1 MLATAIKKEDQIESE
16 YYSVI
21 AKGPMLDRVY
31 SMRYKSYSAEGYIE
45 KNSSLKF
52 IDEYDGKPNSTCFLL
67 YHQNRAIG
75 SMRTCVFDARA
86 RIAVPVM
93 EVFDKEIQNTIGY
106 DSTFVEVNKF
116 VIDPSFQR
124 KGGVEARMLLVGTV
138 VEEAI
143 RRGSSS
149 IVLAVRPAHV
159 RFYKMLGCNPI
170 SEAKSYPHLSFKTVL
185 MACTDIE
192 WSRNFIR
199 SKVNV
204 VEKHDV
210 PVLNYGNY

>member
-1 MLATAIKKEDQIESE
+1 MLTNAVQIQKTPESD
-16 YYSVI
+16 YYSVV

-31 SMRYKSYSAEGYIE
+31 SMRYRSYSAEGYIE
-45 KNSSLKF
+45 ENSSLKF
-52 IDEYDGKPNSTCFLL
+52 IDEYDDKPNSTCFLL
-67 YHQNRAIG
+67 YHQNKAVG
-75 SMRTCVFDARA
+75 SMRTCVYDSNKRL
-86 RIAVPVM
+86 AVPVM
-93 EVFDKEIQNTIGY
+93 EVFDEEIRNTIGY

-143 RRGSSS
+143 RRGSST
-149 IVLAVRPAHV
+149 IVIAVRPAHV
-159 RFYKMLGCNPI
+159 RFYKMFGCHQI
-170 SEAKSYPHLSFKTVL
+170 SDAKSYPHLSFKTVL
-185 MACTDIE
+185 MACTDIQ

-199 SKVNV
+199 SKVDV
-204 VEKHDV
+204 IEKYDD

>member
-1 MLATAIKKEDQIESE
+1 MLTTAIQTQKNPSND
-16 YYSVI
+16 YYSAI

-45 KNSSLKF
+45 ENSSLKF
-52 IDEYDGKPNSTCFLL
+52 IDEYDDKPNSTCFLL
-67 YHQNRAIG
+67 YHQNKAIG
-75 SMRTCVFDARA
+75 SMRTCVFDPSEH
-86 RIAVPVM
+86 ITVPVM
-93 EVFDKEIQNTIGY
+93 EIFDDEIRGNIGY
-106 DSTFVEVNKF
+106 DNTFVEVNKF
-116 VIDPSFQR
+116 VIDPTFQR

-149 IVLAVRPAHV
+149 ILIAVRPAHV
-159 RFYKMLGCNPI
+159 RFYKMLGCNQI
-170 SEAKSYPHLSFKTVL
+170 SDAKSYPHLTFKTVL
-185 MACTDIE
+185 MACTDIQ

-204 VEKHDV
+204 VEKYDD
-210 PVLNYGNY
+210 PILNYGNY

>member
-1 MLATAIKKEDQIESE
+1 MLTNVVQIPKKTQSD

-45 KNSSLKF
+45 ENSSLKF
-52 IDEYDGKPNSTCFLL
+52 IDEYDDKPNSTFFLL
-67 YHQNRAIG
+67 YHQNKAIG
-75 SMRTCVFDARA
+75 SMRTCAFDSSKRLP
-86 RIAVPVM
+86 VPVM
-93 EVFDKEIQNTIGY
+93 EVFDEEIKNTIGY

-143 RRGSSS
+143 RKGSSS
-149 IVLAVRPAHV
+149 IVIAVRPAHV
-159 RFYKMLGCNPI
+159 RFYTMLGCHQI
-170 SEAKSYPHLSFKTVL
+170 SDAKSYPHLSFKTVL
-185 MACTDIE
+185 MACTDIQ

-199 SKVNV
+199 SKVDV
-204 VEKHDV
+204 VEKYDD

>member
-1 MLATAIKKEDQIESE
+1 MLTNAVQIQTKPESD

-31 SMRYKSYSAEGYIE
+31 SMRYRSYSAEGYIE
-45 KNSSLKF
+45 ENSSLKF
-52 IDEYDGKPNSTCFLL
+52 IDEYDDKPNSTCFLL
-67 YHQNRAIG
+67 YHQNKAVG
-75 SMRTCVFDARA
+75 SMRTCVYDSSKRL
-86 RIAVPVM
+86 AVPVM
-93 EVFDKEIQNTIGY
+93 EVFDEEIRNTIGY

-143 RRGSSS
+143 RRGSST
-149 IVLAVRPAHV
+149 IVIAVRPAHV
-159 RFYKMLGCNPI
+159 RFYKMFGCHQI
-170 SEAKSYPHLSFKTVL
+170 SDAKSYPHLSFKTVL
-185 MACTDIE
+185 MACTDIQ

-199 SKVNV
+199 SKVDV
-204 VEKHDV
+204 IEKYDD

>member
-1 MLATAIKKEDQIESE
+1 MLNTAIQVQENQHND

-31 SMRYKSYSAEGYIE
+31 SMRYRSYSAEGYIAE
-45 KNSSLKF
+45 NSSLKF
-52 IDEYDGKPNSTCFLL
+52 IDEYDNKPNSTCFLL
-67 YHQNRAIG
+67 YHQNKAIG
-75 SMRTCVFDARA
+75 SMRTCVFDSRE
-86 RIAVPVM
+86 RMDVPVM
-93 EVFDKEIQNTIGY
+93 EVFDDELRNNIGY
-106 DSTFVEVNKF
+106 DNTFVEVNKF

-170 SEAKSYPHLSFKTVL
+170 SEAKSYPHLTFKTVL
-185 MACTDIE
+185 MACTDIQ

-199 SKVNV
+199 NKVNV
-204 VEKHDV
+204 VERNND
-210 PVLNYGNY
+210 PILNYGNY

>member
-1 MLATAIKKEDQIESE
+1 MLATAISKQSNQSSD

-31 SMRYKSYSAEGYIE
+31 SMRYKSYSAEGYIDE
-45 KNSSLKF
+45 NSSLKF
-52 IDEYDGKPNSTCFLL
+52 IDEYDGKSNSTCFLL
-67 YHQNRAIG
+67 YHQNKAIG
-75 SMRTCVFDARA
+75 SMRTCVFDAHERA
-86 RIAVPVM
+86 AVPVM
-93 EVFDKEIQNTIGY
+93 EVFDEEIRNTIGY
-106 DSTFVEVNKF
+106 DNTFVEINKF

-138 VEEAI
+138 VEEAV

-204 VEKHDV
+204 VEKQDDSI
-210 PVLNYGNY
+210 LNYGNY

>member
-1 MLATAIKKEDQIESE
+1 MLTTALQTQEKPQSD

-31 SMRYKSYSAEGYIE
+31 SMRYRSYSSEGYIE
-45 KNSSLKF
+45 ENSSLKF
-52 IDEYDGKPNSTCFLL
+52 IDEYDNKPNSTCFLL
-67 YHQNRAIG
+67 YHQNKAVG
-75 SMRTCVFDARA
+75 SMRTCVFDSSKRL
-86 RIAVPVM
+86 AVPVM
-93 EVFDKEIQNTIGY
+93 DVFDEEIRSTIGY
-106 DSTFVEVNKF
+106 NNTFVEVNKF

-149 IVLAVRPAHV
+149 ILIAVRPAHM
-159 RFYKMLGCNPI
+159 RFYKMLGCHQI
-170 SEAKSYPHLSFKTVL
+170 SDAKSYPHLSFKTVL
-185 MACTDIE
+185 MACTDIQ

-199 SKVNV
+199 SKVDV
-204 VEKHDV
+204 IEKYDD

>member
-1 MLATAIKKEDQIESE
+1 MLTNALQTQEKPQSD

-31 SMRYKSYSAEGYIE
+31 SMRYRSYSTEGYIE
-45 KNSSLKF
+45 ENSSLKF
-52 IDEYDGKPNSTCFLL
+52 IDEYDNKPNSTCFLL
-67 YHQNRAIG
+67 YHQNKAVG
-75 SMRTCVFDARA
+75 SMRTCVFDPNERL
-86 RIAVPVM
+86 AVPVM
-93 EVFDKEIQNTIGY
+93 DVFDDEIKHNIGY

-149 IVLAVRPAHV
+149 ILIAVRPAHV

-170 SEAKSYPHLSFKTVL
+170 SDAKSYPHLTFKTVL
-185 MACTDIE
+185 MACTDIQ

-204 VEKHDV
+204 VEKYDD